1 MTTSPTILWQ
11 PSKERIARS
20 NISAF
25 IKLVNKRWQA
35 GVANS
40 NALYDWSVGRP
51 EQFWTSVWDFCGVIA
66 ESRGERALIDG
77 DKMPGAQWFPDA
89 KLNFAQ
95 NLLRRRDDETAMVF
109 WGEDKVRRR
118 MSFAD
123 VYDAVSRTTQAL
135 SAAGVK
141 EGDRVAAFMP
151 NMPETIIFMLAAS
164 SLGAIW
170 SSCSPDLSLIH
181 I

>member
-1 MTTSPTILWQ
+1 MPPNPTTPAVLWQ

-35 GVANS
+35 GVSDAH
-40 NALYDWSVGRP
+40 ALFDWSVSRP

-66 ESRGERALIDG
+66 ERRGERVLVDG
-77 DKMPGAQWFPDA
+77 DKMPGAHWFPDA

-95 NLLRRRDDETAMVF
+95 NLLRRRDDEDAIVF

-118 MSFAD
+118 MSFAE
-123 VYDAVSRTTQAL
+123 VYDAVSRTAQAMTV
-135 SAAGVK
+135 AGVK
-141 EGDRVAAFMP
+141 QGDRVAAFMP

-164 SLGAIW
+164 SIGAIW
-170 SSCSPDLSLIH
+170 
-181 I
+181 